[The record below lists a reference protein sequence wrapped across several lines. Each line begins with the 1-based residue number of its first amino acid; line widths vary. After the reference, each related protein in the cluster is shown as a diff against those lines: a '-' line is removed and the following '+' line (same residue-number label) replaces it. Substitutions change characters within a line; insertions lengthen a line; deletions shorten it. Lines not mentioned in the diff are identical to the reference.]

1 MGTCEF
7 CGAAQLHNAFFCGN
21 CGRTAS
27 SLPEAPTSGSGLP
40 SVKMNTMGAADTIK
54 ASQWEYAP
62 QNLPSQAY
70 STRAVPNN
78 NWQPLN
84 SEEDE
89 KDEEDE
95 EEKRRR
101 AALLGIGLIG
111 FAGDMQQQGGTVPMV
126 QGNPQFGGV
135 PFVQGTPGTMPRS
148 FANNAAQGSYPAA
161 LHSSPT
167 MQAPPFGRTPM
178 PPSSIRPG
186 TPHRPN
192 KPPAQPSGCAPVW
205 LIFLFAIIL
214 IISGIVTIGLT
225 VLSPSLSTLSGN
237 TDVTIGNTLQ
247 LHGNSF
253 IPGSSVVLTLDNTV
267 PLFYTERAAPLHA
280 LYGINSVV
288 GLSKNAFTPARANTS
303 SNVVSVG
310 LDGSFIVTIAIDAS
324 WHTGQHSI
332 RAAEKFTPRNAVIT
346 INVQASGQTL
356 TPTPSAT
363 VSPSPTATV
372 SPSAT
377 VSTTATTADLSCVNP
392 TSVALGPVSEGYT
405 QAVSSQVSLC
415 TAGTGTVHWTA
426 TWDQNAASWL
436 QLDQSSGQIQAPAQ
450 QQITVSALATNL
462 KAGSYTATITFSNAQ
477 SSTAETVNVTF
488 TVQAACITAS
498 QKTLSFT
505 GVAGVSDPQAQT
517 LTVANCGL
525 LVGTWATIVTTAN
538 NVNWLSTTPTRGS
551 LNDKATQSV
560 TITASNLKTLLNAG
574 TYSGSIIFSMG
585 TNQVVV
591 SVTLTVQAGP
601 KIVVVVPNPPSFN
614 ADAQCAFTQSLNVWT
629 CIASISNSSQT
640 QSLTWQS
647 SSTGVA
653 NITFKPASGTLAPSG
668 GTRVIIIVPKNDCQT
683 ATTLTFTGPANSQ
696 NIAWGCTIIQ

>member
-7 CGAAQLHNAFFCGN
+7 CGAAQPHNAFFCGN
-21 CGRTAS
+21 CGRTAGN
-27 SLPEAPTSGSGLP
+27 LPEAPTSGNGLP
-40 SVKMNTMGAADTIK
+40 SVKMETMESAETIK

-62 QNLPSQAY
+62 QNPSNQTY
-70 STRAVPNN
+70 RAQEVPNN
-78 NWQPLN
+78 NWHPLN
-84 SEEDE
+84 
-89 KDEEDE
+89 DEEDE
-95 EEKRRR
+95 E
-101 AALLGIGLIG
+101 AMGMVG
-111 FAGDMQQQGGTVPMV
+111 FASDMQQQGGTVPMV

-135 PFVQGTPGTMPRS
+135 PFVQGTPGTMPPS
-148 FANNAAQGSYPAA
+148 FANNVAQGSYPATF
-161 LHSSPT
+161 HSSPT
-167 MQAPPFGRTPM
+167 MQAPPFGRRPM

-186 TPHRPN
+186 TPHKPN

-214 IISGIVTIGLT
+214 IISGIVSIGLT

-247 LHGNSF
+247 LHGSSF
-253 IPGSSVVLTLDNTV
+253 IPGGSVVLTLDNTA
-267 PLFYTERAAPLHA
+267 PLFYTEQVAPLRA
-280 LYGINSVV
+280 LYGVNSVV
-288 GLSKNAFTPARANTS
+288 GLSRNAFTSAQANAS

-310 LDGSFIVTIAIDAS
+310 MDGSFTVAIAIDAS
-324 WHTGQHSI
+324 WHTGQHTI
-332 RAAEKFTPRNAVIT
+332 RAAEKFTPRNAVIS
-346 INVQASGQTL
+346 INVQAAGQTL
-356 TPTPSAT
+356 TPTSSAT
-363 VSPSPTATV
+363 VSTSPTATV
-372 SPSAT
+372 APSAT
-377 VSTTATTADLSCVNP
+377 ASATATTADLSCVNP

-415 TAGTGTVHWTA
+415 TAGSGTVHWTA
-426 TWDQNAASWL
+426 SWDQNAASWL

-450 QQITVSALATNL
+450 QQITVSAVATNL

-477 SSTAETVNVTF
+477 SSTAETLNVTF
-488 TVQAACITAS
+488 TVQTACITAS

-505 GVAGVSDPQAQT
+505 GVAAVSDPQAQT

-525 LVGTWATIVTTAN
+525 LAGTWATIVTTAN

-551 LNDKATQSV
+551 LNDKATQGV
-560 TITASNLKTLLNAG
+560 TVTASNLKTLLNAG
-574 TYSGSIIFSMG
+574 TYSGSITFSMG

-591 SVTLTVQAGP
+591 AVTLTVQAGP
-601 KIVVVVPNPPSFN
+601 KIVVVAPNPPSFN

-640 QSLTWQS
+640 QSLSWQAS
-647 SSTGVA
+647 SKGVA
-653 NITFKPASGTLAPSG
+653 NIVFKPASGTLAPSG

-683 ATTLTFTGPANSQ
+683 ATTLTFTGPINSQ